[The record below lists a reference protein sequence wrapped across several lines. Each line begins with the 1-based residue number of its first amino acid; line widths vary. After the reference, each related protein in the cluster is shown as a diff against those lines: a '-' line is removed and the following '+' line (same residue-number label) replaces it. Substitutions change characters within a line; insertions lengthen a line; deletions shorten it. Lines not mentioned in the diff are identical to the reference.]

1 MRSPGPHQTKGEG
14 EAKGTVKFA
23 RSNLSFTDMLT
34 LLEVRPYCRCV
45 ADLKASGGD
54 KHFGDLLE
62 AQHAELEFVLYARVD
77 EHIHERLAHVVTP
90 VVHTGSVAQKILP
103 QNGMIPS
110 KSKNS
115 DRNYYDK

>member
-1 MRSPGPHQTKGEG
+1 MRSPGPHQT
-14 EAKGTVKFA
+14 KGTVKFA
-23 RSNLSFTDMLT
+23 RSNLSLTDTLT

-77 EHIHERLAHVVTP
+77 KHIHECLAHVVTP
-90 VVHTGSVAQKILP
+90 EVHTGSLAQKIIP
-103 QNGMIPS
+103 QNSMIPS
-110 KSKNS
+110 KSK
-115 DRNYYDK
+115 K